1 MFTTEISSTKRLN
14 QSYVR
19 QYNQV
24 SIIFGK
30 QNKFYCA
37 NDGLLSVKNL
47 HNFASKKMIIAY
59 VISILRD
66 VFGLRMNDLQFM
78 ILKPYPSH
86 S

>member
-1 MFTTEISSTKRLN
+1 
-14 QSYVR
+14 
-19 QYNQV
+19 
-24 SIIFGK
+24 
-30 QNKFYCA
+30 
-37 NDGLLSVKNL
+37 
-47 HNFASKKMIIAY
+47 MIIAY

>member
-1 MFTTEISSTKRLN
+1 MFTTEICSTKKLN

-19 QYNQV
+19 QYILSLV
-24 SIIFGK
+24 
-30 QNKFYCA
+30 NKFYRVP
-37 NDGLLSVKNL
+37 DSLLSVKNL
-47 HNFASKKMIIAY
+47 RNFASKKMIIAY